1 MSIAARC
8 MMVLLLVVL
17 PAALARAQEPAPVT
31 DADRAAAFP
40 DVGGHPAHDRA
51 INYFVLFDQ
60 LEWQSV
66 DGGDSGA
73 WDTKGWIGGDR
84 DRFWFRT
91 EGDVRDARFVAT
103 QTHVLVGR
111 AIARWWDIVAGVRQD
126 VRPGPAQTWAA
137 VGIQGLAPYWFDV
150 QATAYIGASGRTH
163 FRVETEYDLLVTNRL
178 VIQPLLETE
187 IYGKDDP
194 EHRFG
199 AGLATVDLGLRLRYE
214 IRREFAPYIGL
225 VWSGKF
231 FGTADQAEAAGEPPP
246 GTRLSIGL
254 RTWF

>member
-231 FGTADQAEAAGEPPP
+231 FGTADQAEAAGETPP

>member
-17 PAALARAQEPAPVT
+17 PAALAGGQEPAPVT

-40 DVGGHPAHDRA
+40 DVAGHPAHDRA

-91 EGDVRDARFVAT
+91 EGDVRDAHFVAT

-187 IYGKDDP
+187 IYGKDDA

-231 FGTADQAEAAGEPPP
+231 FGTADRAEAAGETPP